1 MMWHFYEIPYIP
13 DLELVKYQS
22 LGEQGIDGILERHN
36 RFLRQW
42 QRNTVLIHTTLHF
55 FLSYTHERPKG
66 SRLQI
71 FLAFSSD
78 QTVNFESIDALMQ
91 ASPLADYYKIAPI
104 EDVPVCLRKS
114 FANILLVKKQEQTRL
129 STGDTLF
136 TVEGWKSNPKSR
148 LYEMEKTAEALN
160 EDMVYHI
167 SIYGS
172 DTYKTAQQALQKP
185 IAILREKALG
195 RSGQITLADNKN
207 RPRDVSAEETLRIY
221 EEFLSD
227 VAKSPC
233 FFANILLYANQKSSA
248 HFLMDAVCGEAIKEG
263 TCEIQEIPSTAT
275 PLELQEVNQPYC
287 NLLPPSLA
295 FWPTAYTLD
304 ELSSFFRLPILF
316 DGENIEIKK
325 ETAPKLEQT
334 GIYLGQTNNGLSA
347 FIDASS
353 FKKHAFICGV
363 PGSGKTNTM
372 LHLANSLWHHK
383 KLIKDDTDNLSVTF
397 KEESD
402 PIPFLVLEPAKREYR
417 ELSRYDIPELI
428 ILSPS
433 ASTKFPMRLNP
444 FEFPKGLTLSEHI
457 SKLCQVFEGAF
468 PIAPPAPFILDKAIE
483 GIYRAHGW
491 NTKVG
496 KDNPFISA
504 STEQIL
510 PIDLLI
516 AQSIKSSKSGS
527 PQEVDANLDEFLEY
541 YPLICTSSWEDQ
553 LFILQ
558 KVFAYLKMYSQER
571 KVLEFLVKNNIPRT
585 EQIDRRLN
593 FLKNLNQNDIS
604 NAANSIEEFSIQT
617 SDNEIAY
624 DYRFISWT
632 VSEIN
637 SYMNL
642 LTSEDKT
649 LDLPMVVAE
658 WNKKIPQK
666 NIRWSTDAMQVYLD
680 KYLHEN
686 FGDLY
691 TTKIKN
697 CGAVLSNE
705 VEYEPSVYIEAT
717 DSAKYPWLSF
727 VVTGE
732 QLTMTQVSFAIYA
745 LYLPTKDFQCTQA
758 VDTIEQNQKY
768 QNRLI
773 TLKQAQN
780 PKIKNYIESI
790 NEILIS
796 GLEAWLNN
804 NNTSSMYD

>member
-295 FWPTAYTLD
+295 FWPTAYTLTQ
-304 ELSSFFRLPILF
+304 
-316 DGENIEIKK
+316 K
-325 ETAPKLEQT
+325 
-334 GIYLGQTNNGLSA
+334 
-347 FIDASS
+347 
-353 FKKHAFICGV
+353 
-363 PGSGKTNTM
+363 
-372 LHLANSLWHHK
+372 ANSGDAVAMRKLGYEYLIGKNIQKDEK
-383 KLIKDDTDNLSVTF
+383 KAFQLFRAAVWEGDLNATIYCGYCCKTGAGLEKPNIVAAARYYEYGARAGVAAAQYELARIYIDKEMGDACFIGGANPYFGCERWLKKAAEQNYIYAEELLADKYYEGVYIVKDV
-397 KEESD
+397 
-402 PIPFLVLEPAKREYR
+402 
-417 ELSRYDIPELI
+417 
-428 ILSPS
+428 
-433 ASTKFPMRLNP
+433 
-444 FEFPKGLTLSEHI
+444 
-457 SKLCQVFEGAF
+457 
-468 PIAPPAPFILDKAIE
+468 KAAIYWYE
-483 GIYRAHGW
+483 KAANQGNVYAMYRAGY
-491 NTKVG
+491 
-496 KDNPFISA
+496 IYYS
-504 STEQIL
+504 E
-510 PIDLLI
+510 PIDYNKAGQWFSL
-516 AQSIKSSKSGS
+516 AAEKGDKDAE
-527 PQEVDANLDEFLEY
+527 EVLRNNLRYNRFTKKWDA
-541 YPLICTSSWEDQ
+541 
-553 LFILQ
+553 
-558 KVFAYLKMYSQER
+558 VR
-571 KVLEFLVKNNIPRT
+571 
-585 EQIDRRLN
+585 
-593 FLKNLNQNDIS
+593 
-604 NAANSIEEFSIQT
+604 
-617 SDNEIAY
+617 
-624 DYRFISWT
+624 
-632 VSEIN
+632 
-637 SYMNL
+637 
-642 LTSEDKT
+642 
-649 LDLPMVVAE
+649 
-658 WNKKIPQK
+658 
-666 NIRWSTDAMQVYLD
+666 
-680 KYLHEN
+680 
-686 FGDLY
+686 
-691 TTKIKN
+691 
-697 CGAVLSNE
+697 
-705 VEYEPSVYIEAT
+705 
-717 DSAKYPWLSF
+717 
-727 VVTGE
+727 
-732 QLTMTQVSFAIYA
+732 
-745 LYLPTKDFQCTQA
+745 
-758 VDTIEQNQKY
+758 
-768 QNRLI
+768 
-773 TLKQAQN
+773 
-780 PKIKNYIESI
+780 
-790 NEILIS
+790 
-796 GLEAWLNN
+796 
-804 NNTSSMYD
+804 